1 MPLYEYFCEPCN
13 GVFELLRPAK
23 DASKPQPCPQ
33 CDEDAKRTVS
43 KQWSAFIFREGF
55 ARRLPDDGGYWHLG
69 HKVSQPLTGAVY
81 GMEHPEVR
89 VSRPGYDAPSVEE
102 IEQYEF
108 RQTIQ
113 AELKRDTGTKIMNQ
127 SVDAQDSFFKA
138 RLQHTSGTP
147 KEQAARKRAVEGVKR
162 AKNSTKKRAD

>member
-1 MPLYEYFCEPCN
+1 MPLYEYYCEPCN

-55 ARRLPDDGGYWHLG
+55 ARRLPDDGGYWHMG
-69 HKVSQPLTGAVY
+69 HKVSQPLTGTVY
-81 GMEHPEVR
+81 GLEHPEVPS
-89 VSRPGYDAPSVEE
+89 SRPKYDAPSVEE

-108 RQTIQ
+108 RQEIQ
-113 AELKRDTGTKIMNQ
+113 AEMKRETGGNIVNQAVESKDT
-127 SVDAQDSFFKA
+127 FFRA
-138 RLQHTSGTP
+138 RLQHTSGTR
-147 KEQAARKRAVEGVKR
+147 KEQAARRRAAEVER
-162 AKNSTKKRAD
+162 RTKKADAD